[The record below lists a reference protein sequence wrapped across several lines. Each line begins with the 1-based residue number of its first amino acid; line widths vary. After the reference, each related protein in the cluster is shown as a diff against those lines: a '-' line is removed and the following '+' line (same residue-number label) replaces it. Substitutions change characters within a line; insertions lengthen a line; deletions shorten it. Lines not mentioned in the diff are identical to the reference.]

1 MDEMVELFVV
11 MIGLGIVASLLVIP
25 VILLIRVSG
34 LCRGMRELQQQLTRL
49 EGRLVES
56 AKPDIPVADATPE
69 SVPVAAASV
78 SDAEPEPVP
87 PPMPQQPCAESALSA
102 DSAPPSVPREPNAVE
117 RAMSQIW
124 NWFIIGEA
132 YRKPGE
138 SWEYAAATHWLLR
151 TGILIVLGSGQRC
164 VQASHAVT
172 LQIQGHVPETCCFH
186 GRHHGFAKRL
196 IQQPG

>member
-11 MIGLGIVASLLVIP
+11 MIGLGIVATLLVIP

-34 LCRGMRELQQQLTRL
+34 LCRGMRELQQQLIRL

-87 PPMPQQPCAESALSA
+87 PPMPQQRAQVCPVGRLRTAIRAA
-102 DSAPPSVPREPNAVE
+102 RTE
-117 RAMSQIW
+117 RGRARHVQYGTV
-124 NWFIIGEA
+124 IIGEA

-151 TGILIVLGSGQRC
+151 TGILIVLG
-164 VQASHAVT
+164 
-172 LQIQGHVPETCCFH
+172 
-186 GRHHGFAKRL
+186 
-196 IQQPG
+196 